1 MATHK
6 CQQSNSKRPL
16 PAYARPIKSASLSKR
31 FNTYGASKKAVPLHK
46 EEIEDDD
53 LCCSFGVTHARL
65 KRSASCRKKDGDKQ
79 FVLPLD
85 PLLTPFSQS
94 SNFSCVFYSREI
106 VPPRSP
112 TQPRSN
118 RASCGFPELSSND
131 DAASGDK
138 KTSQNSDASRY

>member
-1 MATHK
+1 MFSSSTCEK
-6 CQQSNSKRPL
+6 QITVPC
-16 PAYARPIKSASLSKR
+16 
-31 FNTYGASKKAVPLHK
+31 NTMLY
-46 EEIEDDD
+46 
-53 LCCSFGVTHARL
+53 CSE
-65 KRSASCRKKDGDKQ
+65 SCRKKDGDKQ